1 MDEAGTLPALAAME
15 TEATAAAAFEDFD
28 ALMRAHQQHVYR
40 VLLSLVRD
48 PDVADTLA
56 QECFLRAYQKRGTYR
71 GEAGIRTWLVTIA
84 VNLARDHGRNRR
96 AGFWRRLFRSEDPVE
111 VADTL
116 SDGRPG
122 AERALI
128 ARQEL
133 GAVWSALDR
142 LSEGQ
147 RTVFILRFVDDLSL
161 DQIATATRTTVGTV
175 KTQLFRAISAL
186 RRETGRT
193 K

>member
-1 MDEAGTLPALAAME
+1 MDEAGTLPAFPAIE
-15 TEATAAAAFEDFD
+15 SGATAGASLDDFD
-28 ALMRAHQQHVYR
+28 SLMRAHQQHIYR

-48 PDVADTLA
+48 PDAADTLA
-56 QECFLRAYQKRGTYR
+56 QECFLRAYQKRDTYR

-84 VNLARDHGRNRR
+84 VNLARDYGRNRR
-96 AGFWRRLFRSEDPVE
+96 MSFWRRLFRSEDPVE
-111 VADTL
+111 VADSL
-116 SDGRPG
+116 SDGRPD

-133 GAVWSALDR
+133 GAVWSALDQ

-147 RTVFILRFVDDLSL
+147 RTVFILRFVDDFSL
-161 DQIATATRTTVGTV
+161 DQIATATGNTIGTV
-175 KTQLFRAISAL
+175 KTQLFRAIAAL

-193 K
+193 R